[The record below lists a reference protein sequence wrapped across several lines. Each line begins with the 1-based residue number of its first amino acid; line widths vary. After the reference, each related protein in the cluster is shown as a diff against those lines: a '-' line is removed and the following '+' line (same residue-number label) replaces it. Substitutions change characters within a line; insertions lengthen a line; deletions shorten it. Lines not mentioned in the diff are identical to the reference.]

1 MRYLVV
7 TALALL
13 SWSWAQQ
20 YVSPRQTRVFKR
32 NPQIEAITRNAKWV
46 LIDLDEGRPSGTQP
60 QRRITST
67 DFGASLG
74 WLAPSQ
80 DADTVPITP
89 NTIDPNNP
97 NPLAG
102 FAGDTLLANNAG
114 EDIDQTISSACHHSF
129 FDSLYVRLAWRV
141 PSAGTFIH
149 FFGNYL
155 HGPIPLDP
163 NEDDPD
169 TVYYLG
175 GGIAER
181 YDITP
186 PANSSVYIKG
196 IATQIL
202 NNFYLGGTARCS
214 TSTGE
219 VSGGPWPSDNV
230 YTIGY
235 QLLDTIQITYDVRLR
250 NNDPPDLR
258 DGSYPNQVV
267 AEVTKP
273 LSQVRISYDVNAGQ
287 CVEQVISGGRGRIE
301 RLDYAYFTTPVEI
314 TNDPDCKKSFYAAV
328 RYDLY
333 LPVGNVD
340 QLNDTLFGLI
350 GPAYRRTEQE
360 EHPCLTGDT
369 VNPGRNMVLTP
380 IFDLNNVQFIYP
392 DEWYPQYFAFRNRG
406 YDLNFLLFPIIYVG
420 QTAGNCLTVST
431 PVVRNG
437 AIAFSAP
444 YPNPAV
450 DCLHL
455 NVESPAATTL
465 RLTLYTSEGRLVRSW
480 NRTLQSGTSTVAVDL
495 EVPAGAY
502 LLQAQSPYG
511 AATFWINVVK

>member
-60 QRRITST
+60 QRRITNT
-67 DFGASLG
+67 DFGQSLG
-74 WLAPSQ
+74 WLQLSQ
-80 DADTVPITP
+80 DADTVPTTP
-89 NTIDPNNP
+89 NTSSNN
-97 NPLAG
+97 NT

-114 EDIDQTISSACHHSF
+114 EDIDPNISSICNYSF
-129 FDSLYVRLAWRV
+129 FDSLYLRGAWLLYYQEEEGS
-141 PSAGTFIH
+141 PIIPY
-149 FFGNYL
+149 FGNFL
-155 HGPIPLDP
+155 HGPFALDP
-163 NEDDPD
+163 VNNPDGD
-169 TVYYLG
+169 TVYFVG

-186 PANSSVYIKG
+186 PAGSSVYIKG

-202 NNFYLGGTARCS
+202 NNYNSANPCT

-219 VSGGPWPSDNV
+219 LNAPLWPSDNA

-235 QLLDTIQITYDVRLR
+235 QLLDTIEINYGTTANPR
-250 NNDPPDLR
+250 P
-258 DGSYPNQVV
+258 GSYPNQVV

-273 LSQVRISYDVNAGQ
+273 LSQVRIGYNANVGQ
-287 CVEQVISGGRGRIE
+287 CVQQSVNRLE
-301 RLDYAYFTTPVEI
+301 RLDHAYFTTPVEI
-314 TNDPDCKKSFYAAV
+314 TNDPNCKKSFYAAV

-333 LPVGNVD
+333 LPGLESV
-340 QLNDTLFGLI
+340 NDTLFGLI
-350 GPAYRRTEQE
+350 GPAYSPRFRAN
-360 EHPCLTGDT
+360 HPCFTADT
-369 VNPGRNMVLTP
+369 SYPGRNMVLTP
-380 IFDLNNVQFIYP
+380 IFKISDSEFIDP
-392 DEWYPQYFAFRNRG
+392 DDWSPQYFLFGRR
-406 YDLNFLLFPIIYVG
+406 YDLNFLIFPIIYVG

-437 AIAFSAP
+437 SIAFSAP

-455 NVESPAATTL
+455 NVESPAATPL
-465 RLTLYTSEGRLVRSW
+465 RLTLYTSDGRLVRSW
-480 NRTLQSGTSTVAVDL
+480 NRTLQSGTNTVAVDL

-502 LLQAQSPYG
+502 LLQAQSAYG
-511 AATFWINVVK
+511 AATFWVNVVK

>member
-20 YVSPRQTRVFKR
+20 YVSPRQTRVFNRK
-32 NPQIEAITRNAKWV
+32 PQIEAITRNAKWMP
-46 LIDLDEGRPSGTQP
+46 IDLDEGLSPGSQP
-60 QRRITST
+60 QRRIT
-67 DFGASLG
+67 DFGANLG
-74 WLAPSQ
+74 WLSYSQ

-89 NTIDPNNP
+89 NTTPD
-97 NPLAG
+97 

-114 EDIDQTISSACHHSF
+114 EDIDPNTPSICNHSF
-129 FDSLYVRLAWRV
+129 FDSVYIRRAWLLYYQDEENEG
-141 PSAGTFIH
+141 PIIPY
-149 FFGNYL
+149 FGNFL
-155 HGPIPLDP
+155 HGPFEFDP
-163 NEDDPD
+163 QNPSD
-169 TVYYLG
+169 TVYCVG

-186 PANSSVYIKG
+186 PNGLSVFIKG

-202 NNFYLGGTARCS
+202 NNYNSANPCT

-219 VSGGPWPSDNV
+219 VNAAIWQDGA
-230 YTIGY
+230 YTIAY
-235 QLLDTIQITYDVRLR
+235 QILDTIEINYGTPTNPR
-250 NNDPPDLR
+250 P
-258 DGSYPNQVV
+258 GSYPNLVV

-273 LSQVRISYDVNAGQ
+273 LSQVRIGYSGNVGQ
-287 CVEQVISGGRGRIE
+287 CVQPVTPDGRERLE
-301 RLDYAYFTTPVEI
+301 RLDYAYFATPVEI

-333 LPVGNVD
+333 LPG
-340 QLNDTLFGLI
+340 LESINDTLFGLI
-350 GPAYRRTEQE
+350 GPAYNPRSRPN
-360 EHPCLTGDT
+360 HPCFTADT
-369 VNPGRNMVLTP
+369 VYPGRNMVLTP
-380 IFDLNNVQFIYP
+380 IFKISDAEFIDP
-392 DEWYPQYFAFRNRG
+392 DDWSPQYFLFGRR
-406 YDLNFLLFPIIYVG
+406 YDLNFLIFPIIYVG
-420 QTAGNCLTVST
+420 QTAGNCLTTSA
-431 PVVRNG
+431 PVVRSG
-437 AIAFSAP
+437 SIAFSAP

-511 AATFWINVVK
+511 AATFWVNVVK

>member
-20 YVSPRQTRVFKR
+20 YVNPRQTRVFKR
-32 NPQIEAITRNAKWV
+32 NPQIEAITRDAQWV
-46 LIDLDEGRPSGTQP
+46 PINLDEGRPSGSQP
-60 QRRITST
+60 QRRIT
-67 DFGASLG
+67 DFGQTLG
-74 WLAPSQ
+74 WLLPSQ
-80 DADTVPITP
+80 DADTVPTNS
-89 NTIDPNNP
+89 NTLPDY
-97 NPLAG
+97 
-102 FAGDTLLANNAG
+102 AGDTLLANNAG
-114 EDIDQTISSACHHSF
+114 DDIDPNISSDCNYSF
-129 FDSLYVRLAWRV
+129 FDSLYVKLAWRT
-141 PSAGTFIH
+141 SSLNTGIH

-155 HGPIPLDP
+155 HGNPQR
-163 NEDDPD
+163 D
-169 TVYYLG
+169 TVFYLG

-186 PANSSVYIKG
+186 PTGSSVYIKG

-202 NNFYLGGTARCS
+202 NNIYLSGPARCN

-219 VSGGPWPSDNV
+219 VGGGPWPSDNV

-235 QLLDTIQITYDVRLR
+235 QLLDTIEVTYDVRVDA
-250 NNDPPDLR
+250 NAPPDLR

-273 LSQVRISYDVNAGQ
+273 LSEVRIGYAGNVGQ
-287 CVEQVISGGRGRIE
+287 CVQPVTPDGRERLE

-314 TNDPDCKKSFYAAV
+314 TDNPACKKSFYAAV

-333 LPVGNVD
+333 VPNFD
-340 QLNDTLFGLI
+340 DINDTLFGLI
-350 GPAYRRTEQE
+350 GPAYSAGGT
-360 EHPCLTGDT
+360 CLTADT
-369 VNPGRNMVLTP
+369 NYPGRNMVLTP
-380 IFDLNNVQFIYP
+380 GFRQSTAEFIYP
-392 DEWYPQYFAFRNRG
+392 DEWYPQYFLFSGRG
-406 YDLNFLLFPIIYVG
+406 YDLNFLLFPIIYVD

-437 AIAFSAP
+437 SIAFSAP

-455 NVESPAATTL
+455 NVESPATTTL

-511 AATFWINVVK
+511 AATFWVNVVK

>member
-32 NPQIEAITRNAKWV
+32 NPQIEAITRDAEWV
-46 LIDLDEGRPSGTQP
+46 RINLDEGLSPGSQP
-60 QRRITST
+60 QRRIT

-74 WLAPSQ
+74 WLKPSQ
-80 DADTVPITP
+80 DADTVPITA
-89 NTIDPNNP
+89 NTLPD
-97 NPLAG
+97 

-114 EDIDQTISSACHHSF
+114 DDILGISSDCNHSF
-129 FDSLYVRLAWRV
+129 FDSLYARLAWV
-141 PSAGTFIH
+141 ISSLNTGIP

-155 HGPIPLDP
+155 HGNPQR
-163 NEDDPD
+163 D
-169 TVYYLG
+169 TVFYVG

-186 PANSSVYIKG
+186 PLGASVYIKG

-202 NNFYLGGTARCS
+202 NNFGLRTTTLPC
-214 TSTGE
+214 TPTTGE
-219 VSGGPWPSDNV
+219 VNGGPWASDGV

-235 QLLDTIQITYDVRLR
+235 QLLDTIEIPYDVSV
-250 NNDPPDLR
+250 DPNTPDIR
-258 DGSYPNQVV
+258 VGSYPNQVI

-273 LSQVRISYDVNAGQ
+273 LGQVRIGYRANVGQ
-287 CVEQVISGGRGRIE
+287 CVLPATSGGRERLE
-301 RLDYAYFTTPVEI
+301 RLDYAYFTSPVEI
-314 TNDPDCKKSFYAAV
+314 ASPKSYYVAV

-333 LPVGNVD
+333 VPGTD
-340 QLNDTLFGLI
+340 PLNDTLFGLI
-350 GPAYRRTEQE
+350 GPAYSDG
-360 EHPCLTGDT
+360 HPCLTADT
-369 VNPGRNMVLTP
+369 NSPGRNMVLTP
-380 IFDLNNVQFIYP
+380 GFRQSTSEFIYP
-392 DEWYPQYFAFRNRG
+392 NEWYPQYFLFGGRG
-406 YDLNFLLFPIIYVG
+406 YDLNFLLFPIIYVASP
-420 QTAGNCLTVST
+420 TAST
-431 PVVRNG
+431 PTVRNG
-437 AIAFSAP
+437 SIAFSAP

-455 NVESPAATTL
+455 NVESPVATTL
-465 RLTLYTSEGRLVRSW
+465 RLMLYTSEGRLVRSW
-480 NRTLQSGTSTVAVDL
+480 NRTLQSGTNTVAVDL

-511 AATFWINVVK
+511 AATFWVNVVK

>member
-32 NPQIEAITRNAKWV
+32 NPQIEAITRNAQWV
-46 LIDLDEGRPSGTQP
+46 RIDLDEGLSPGSQP
-60 QRRITST
+60 QRRIT
-67 DFGASLG
+67 DFGQTLG
-74 WLAPSQ
+74 WLLPSQ
-80 DADTVPITP
+80 DADTVPTTP
-89 NTIDPNNP
+89 NTLQD
-97 NPLAG
+97 

-114 EDIDQTISSACHHSF
+114 DDIDPNISSDCNYSF
-129 FDSLYVRLAWRV
+129 FDSLYAKGAYLLRSGA
-141 PSAGTFIH
+141 FIPY
-149 FFGNYL
+149 FGNYL
-155 HGPIPLDP
+155 HGPFALDP
-163 NEDDPD
+163 VNNPNGD
-169 TVYYLG
+169 TVFYVG

-186 PANSSVYIKG
+186 PSGSSVYIKG

-202 NNFYLGGTARCS
+202 NNFNLSGAARCS

-219 VSGGPWPSDNV
+219 TNV
-230 YTIGY
+230 PVWDDGAYTIGY
-235 QLLDTIQITYDVRLR
+235 QLLDTIEINYPGIGVG
-250 NNDPPDLR
+250 P
-258 DGSYPNQVV
+258 YPNQVV

-273 LSQVRISYDVNAGQ
+273 LDQVRIGYNGNVGQ
-287 CVEQVISGGRGRIE
+287 CVQQVTSGPRGRLE

-314 TNDPDCKKSFYAAV
+314 TNNPNCKKSFYAAV

-333 LPVGNVD
+333 MPVGGVD
-340 QLNDTLFGLI
+340 QINDTLFGLF
-350 GPAYRRTEQE
+350 GPAYEDDD
-360 EHPCLTGDT
+360 PCLNPD
-369 VNPGRNMVLTP
+369 VMSPGRNMVLTP
-380 IFDLNNVQFIYP
+380 LFRLSNSTFIAP
-392 DEWYPQYFAFRNRG
+392 DEWWYPQYALFE
-406 YDLNFLLFPIIYVG
+406 YELNFLLFPIIYVD
-420 QTAGNCLTVST
+420 QTAGNCLIAST

-437 AIAFSAP
+437 SIAFSAP

-511 AATFWINVVK
+511 AATFWVNVVK

>member
-32 NPQIEAITRNAKWV
+32 NPQMEAITRNAKWV

-60 QRRITST
+60 QRRITNT
-67 DFGASLG
+67 DFGQSLG
-74 WLAPSQ
+74 WLQLSQ
-80 DADTVPITP
+80 DADTVPTTP
-89 NTIDPNNP
+89 NTSSNN
-97 NPLAG
+97 NT

-114 EDIDQTISSACHHSF
+114 EDIDPNISSICNYSF
-129 FDSLYVRLAWRV
+129 FDSLYLRGAWLLYYQEEEDS
-141 PSAGTFIH
+141 PIIPY
-149 FFGNYL
+149 FGNFL
-155 HGPIPLDP
+155 HGPFDP
-163 NEDDPD
+163 DPTDDNDNPD
-169 TVYYLG
+169 TVYFVG

-202 NNFYLGGTARCS
+202 NNYNSANPCT

-219 VSGGPWPSDNV
+219 LNAPLWPSDNA

-235 QLLDTIQITYDVRLR
+235 QLLDTIEIDYRIGSTLR
-250 NNDPPDLR
+250 R
-258 DGSYPNQVV
+258 GSYPNLVV

-273 LSQVRISYDVNAGQ
+273 LSQVRIGYNANVGQ
-287 CVEQVISGGRGRIE
+287 CVQQSVNRLE
-301 RLDYAYFTTPVEI
+301 RLDHAYFTTPVEI
-314 TNDPDCKKSFYAAV
+314 TNDPNCKKSFYAAV

-333 LPVGNVD
+333 LPGLESV
-340 QLNDTLFGLI
+340 NDTLFGLI
-350 GPAYRRTEQE
+350 GPAYSPRFRAN
-360 EHPCLTGDT
+360 HPCFTADT
-369 VNPGRNMVLTP
+369 SYPGRNMVLTP
-380 IFDLNNVQFIYP
+380 IFKISDDAFIDP
-392 DEWYPQYFAFRNRG
+392 DDWSPQYFLFGRR
-406 YDLNFLLFPIIYVG
+406 YDLNFLIFPIIYVG

-437 AIAFSAP
+437 SIAFSAP

-455 NVESPAATTL
+455 NVESPAATPL
-465 RLTLYTSEGRLVRSW
+465 RLTLYTSDGRLVRSW
-480 NRTLQSGTSTVAVDL
+480 NRTLQSGTNTVVVDL

-502 LLQAQSPYG
+502 LLQAQSAYG
-511 AATFWINVVK
+511 AATFWVNVVK

>member
-20 YVSPRQTRVFKR
+20 YASPRQTRVFNRK
-32 NPQIEAITRNAKWV
+32 PQIEAITRNAKWMP
-46 LIDLDEGRPSGTQP
+46 INLDEGLSPGSQP
-60 QRRITST
+60 QRRIT
-67 DFGASLG
+67 DFGANLG
-74 WLAPSQ
+74 WLKLSQ
-80 DADTVPITP
+80 DADTVPATS
-89 NTIDPNNP
+89 NTIPS
-97 NPLAG
+97 G

-114 EDIDQTISSACHHSF
+114 EDIDPNISSICNYSF
-129 FDSLYVRLAWRV
+129 FDSLYLRGAWLLYYQDEENEG
-141 PSAGTFIH
+141 PIIPY
-149 FFGNYL
+149 FGNFL
-155 HGPIPLDP
+155 HGPFSLDP
-163 NEDDPD
+163 NNPDPD
-169 TVYYLG
+169 TVYYVG

-186 PANSSVYIKG
+186 PNNSSVYIKG
-196 IATQIL
+196 IATQFL
-202 NNFYLGGTARCS
+202 NNYNSANPCT

-219 VSGGPWPSDNV
+219 LSAPLWPSDSA

-235 QLLDTIQITYDVRLR
+235 QLLDTIEINYGTTANPR
-250 NNDPPDLR
+250 P
-258 DGSYPNQVV
+258 GSYPNQVV
-267 AEVTKP
+267 AEITKP
-273 LSQVRISYDVNAGQ
+273 LNQVRIGYNANVGQ
-287 CVEQVISGGRGRIE
+287 CVQQSVNRLE
-301 RLDYAYFTTPVEI
+301 RLDHAYFTTPVEI
-314 TNDPDCKKSFYAAV
+314 TNDPNCKKSFYAAV

-333 LPVGNVD
+333 VPTVESI
-340 QLNDTLFGLI
+340 NDTLFGLI
-350 GPAYRRTEQE
+350 GPAYNPRSRSN
-360 EHPCLTGDT
+360 HPCFTVDT
-369 VNPGRNMVLTP
+369 NYPGRNMVLTP
-380 IFDLNNVQFIYP
+380 IFKISDDAFIYP
-392 DEWYPQYFAFRNRG
+392 DDWSPQYFLFGRR
-406 YDLNFLLFPIIYVG
+406 YDLNFLIFPIIYVG

-437 AIAFSAP
+437 SMAFSAP

-511 AATFWINVVK
+511 AATFWVNVVK

>member
-32 NPQIEAITRNAKWV
+32 NPQIEAITRNAQWV
-46 LIDLDEGRPSGTQP
+46 RINLDEGRPSGTQP
-60 QRRITST
+60 QRRITNT

-74 WLAPSQ
+74 WLLPSQ
-80 DADTVPITP
+80 DADTVPATS
-89 NTIDPNNP
+89 NTLPD
-97 NPLAG
+97 

-114 EDIDQTISSACHHSF
+114 DDIDPNIPSDCNHSF
-129 FDSLYVRLAWRV
+129 FDSLYSVGALITYNPNNGA
-141 PSAGTFIH
+141 FYL
-149 FFGNYL
+149 GNYL

-163 NEDDPD
+163 NDPD
-169 TVYYLG
+169 IVYYVG
-175 GGIAER
+175 GGAAER

-186 PANSSVYIKG
+186 PTGSSVYIKG
-196 IATQIL
+196 IAAIIL
-202 NNFYLGGTARCS
+202 NNRWSPPANRCNPN
-214 TSTGE
+214 TGE
-219 VSGGPWPSDNV
+219 VGGGPWPSDGV

-235 QLLDTIQITYDVRLR
+235 QLLDTIEVTYDVREDE
-250 NNDPPDLR
+250 NAPPDLR
-258 DGSYPNQVV
+258 VGSYPNEVV

-273 LSQVRISYDVNAGQ
+273 LDQVRIGYNGNLGQ
-287 CVEQVISGGRGRIE
+287 CVAEVVNRLE
-301 RLDYAYFTTPVEI
+301 RFDHAYFTTPVEI
-314 TNDPDCKKSFYAAV
+314 TNDPACKNSFYAAL
-328 RYDLY
+328 RFDLY
-333 LPVGNVD
+333 LPGFDNI
-340 QLNDTLFGLI
+340 NDTLFTALVPYYPQGS
-350 GPAYRRTEQE
+350 E
-360 EHPCLTGDT
+360 PCLNPDT
-369 VNPGRNMVLTP
+369 NYPGRNMMLRPFFRQSTSE
-380 IFDLNNVQFIYP
+380 FIYP
-392 DEWYPQYFAFRNRG
+392 DEWYPQYFLFGGRG
-406 YDLNFLLFPIIYVG
+406 YQLNLAVCPIIYVG

-437 AIAFSAP
+437 SMAFSAP

-480 NRTLQSGTSTVAVDL
+480 NRTLQSGSSTVAVDL

-511 AATFWINVVK
+511 AATFWVNVVK

>member
-32 NPQIEAITRNAKWV
+32 NPQLEAIARDAQWV
-46 LIDLDEGRPSGTQP
+46 PIDLDEGLSPGSQP
-60 QRRITST
+60 QRRITNT
-67 DFGASLG
+67 DFGQSLG
-74 WLAPSQ
+74 WLQLSQ

-89 NTIDPNNP
+89 NTLPD
-97 NPLAG
+97 
-102 FAGDTLLANNAG
+102 FAGDTLLANNAS
-114 EDIDQTISSACHHSF
+114 DTTDPNIPSACNYSF
-129 FDSLYVRLAWRV
+129 FDSLYRKGAWVVRSGAYI
-141 PSAGTFIH
+141 P

-155 HGPIPLDP
+155 HGNPQR
-163 NEDDPD
+163 D
-169 TVYYLG
+169 TVFYLG

-181 YDITP
+181 YDINP
-186 PANSSVYIKG
+186 PTGSSVYIKG

-202 NNFYLGGTARCS
+202 NNFGLFRATNTPQCNP
-214 TSTGE
+214 TTGE

-235 QLLDTIQITYDVRLR
+235 QLLDTIEITYDVRE
-250 NNDPPDLR
+250 NANQPPDLR
-258 DGSYPNQVV
+258 VGSYPNQVV

-273 LSQVRISYDVNAGQ
+273 LSQVRIGYAANAGQ
-287 CVEQVISGGRGRIE
+287 CVQPVTPAGRDRLE

-333 LPVGNVD
+333 VPGVD
-340 QLNDTLFGLI
+340 ALNDTLFGLI
-350 GPAYRRTEQE
+350 GPAYRGPDDPNPDPS
-360 EHPCLTGDT
+360 PCLTADT
-369 VNPGRNMVLTP
+369 NYPGRNMVLTP
-380 IFDLNNVQFIYP
+380 GFRQSTSEFIYP
-392 DEWYPQYFAFRNRG
+392 DEWYPQYFAFSNRG
-406 YDLNFLLFPIIYVG
+406 SDLNFLLFPIIYVD

-437 AIAFSAP
+437 AMAFSAP

-480 NRTLQSGTSTVAVDL
+480 NRTLQSGTNTVAVDL

-511 AATFWINVVK
+511 AATFWVNVVK

>member
-20 YVSPRQTRVFKR
+20 YVSPRQTRVFNRK
-32 NPQIEAITRNAKWV
+32 PQIEAITRNAKWMP
-46 LIDLDEGRPSGTQP
+46 IDLDEGLSPGSQP

-74 WLAPSQ
+74 WLKPSQ
-80 DADTVPITP
+80 DADTVPTTP
-89 NTIDPNNP
+89 NTLPD
-97 NPLAG
+97 

-114 EDIDQTISSACHHSF
+114 QDIDPNIPSICNYSF
-129 FDSLYVRLAWRV
+129 FDSVYLRRAWV
-141 PSAGTFIH
+141 VYYQDEENEGPIIPY
-149 FFGNYL
+149 FGNFL
-155 HGPIPLDP
+155 HGPFLLSQ
-163 NEDDPD
+163 NDPD
-169 TVYYLG
+169 IVYYVG

-186 PANSSVYIKG
+186 RGSTVYIKG

-202 NNFYLGGTARCS
+202 NNYNASLVSLTDACN

-219 VSGGPWPSDNV
+219 TGVPLWEDNV

-235 QLLDTIQITYDVRLR
+235 QLLDTIEIDYRIGSTLR
-250 NNDPPDLR
+250 R
-258 DGSYPNQVV
+258 GSYPNEVV

-273 LSQVRISYDVNAGQ
+273 LSQVRIGYAGNVGQ
-287 CVEQVISGGRGRIE
+287 CVQPVTPGGRERLE
-301 RLDYAYFTTPVEI
+301 RLDYVYFDTPVEVASD
-314 TNDPDCKKSFYAAV
+314 TSYYVAV

-333 LPVGNVD
+333 VPGLESI
-340 QLNDTLFGLI
+340 NDTLFGLI
-350 GPAYRRTEQE
+350 GPAYRPQNRSN
-360 EHPCLTGDT
+360 HPCFTADT
-369 VNPGRNMVLTP
+369 AYPGRNMVLTP
-380 IFDLNNVQFIYP
+380 IFKISEDEFI
-392 DEWYPQYFAFRNRG
+392 DRDDWSPQYFLFGRS
-406 YDLNFLLFPIIYVG
+406 YDLNFLIFPIIYAVR
-420 QTAGNCLTVST
+420 SISDYT
-431 PVVRNG
+431 PTVRNG
-437 AIAFSAP
+437 SMAFSAP

-480 NRTLQSGTSTVAVDL
+480 NRTLQSGTNTVAVDL

-502 LLQAQSPYG
+502 LLQAQSAYG
-511 AATFWINVVK
+511 TATFWVNVVK

>member
-32 NPQIEAITRNAKWV
+32 NPQIEAIFRDAQWV
-46 LIDLDEGRPSGTQP
+46 LIDLDESRPSGTQP
-60 QRRITST
+60 QRRITNT
-67 DFGASLG
+67 DFGQSLG
-74 WLAPSQ
+74 WLQLSQ

-89 NTIDPNNP
+89 NTLPD
-97 NPLAG
+97 

-114 EDIDQTISSACHHSF
+114 EDIDQGISSDCHHSF
-129 FDSLYVRLAWRV
+129 FDSLYVKLAWRV
-141 PSAGTFIH
+141 SNRNTGIH

-155 HGPIPLDP
+155 HGNPQR
-163 NEDDPD
+163 D
-169 TVYYLG
+169 TVFYLG

-181 YDITP
+181 YDIDP
-186 PANSSVYIKG
+186 PNGSSVYIKG

-202 NNFYLGGTARCS
+202 NNFYLSGADRCN

-219 VSGGPWPSDNV
+219 VGGGPWPSDNV

-235 QLLDTIQITYDVRLR
+235 QLLDTIEITYDVRQ
-250 NNDPPDLR
+250 NANDPPDLR
-258 DGSYPNQVV
+258 VGSYPNQVV

-273 LSQVRISYDVNAGQ
+273 LSEVRIGYIGNVGQ
-287 CVEQVISGGRGRIE
+287 CVQPVTPDDRERLE

-314 TNDPDCKKSFYAAV
+314 TNDPNCKKSFYAAV

-333 LPVGNVD
+333 LPIGGVD

-350 GPAYRRTEQE
+350 GPAYREG
-360 EHPCLTGDT
+360 HPCLTADT
-369 VNPGRNMVLTP
+369 NYPGRNMVLTP
-380 IFDLNNVQFIYP
+380 VFRVSTLEFIYP
-392 DEWYPQYFAFRNRG
+392 DDWYPQYFVFFGRG

-420 QTAGNCLTVST
+420 QTAGNCLTTST

-437 AIAFSAP
+437 AVAFSAP

-480 NRTLQSGTSTVAVDL
+480 NRTLQSGTNTVAVDL

-502 LLQAQSPYG
+502 LLQAQSAYG
-511 AATFWINVVK
+511 TATFWVNVVK

>member
-1 MRYLVV
+1 MRKKPYLCPDMRYLVV

-20 YVSPRQTRVFKR
+20 YVSPRQTRVFNR

-46 LIDLDEGRPSGTQP
+46 RIDLDEGLSPGSQP
-60 QRRITST
+60 QRRITNT

-74 WLAPSQ
+74 WLKLSQ
-80 DADTVPITP
+80 DADTVPTTF
-89 NTIDPNNP
+89 NTLPD
-97 NPLAG
+97 

-114 EDIDQTISSACHHSF
+114 EDIDDNISSGCNHSF
-129 FDSLYVRLAWRV
+129 FDSLYSRGGAFLVYDTTTYA
-141 PSAGTFIH
+141 T

-155 HGPIPLDP
+155 HGTPQG
-163 NEDDPD
+163 D
-169 TVYYLG
+169 TVIYVG

-186 PANSSVYIKG
+186 PTGSSVYIKG

-202 NNFYLGGTARCS
+202 NNFFLFRATNTLQCNP
-214 TSTGE
+214 STGE
-219 VSGGPWPSDNV
+219 VNGGPWRSDSV
-230 YTIGY
+230 YTIAY
-235 QLLDTIQITYDVRLR
+235 QLLDTIMINYNVGTSSA
-250 NNDPPDLR
+250 PDIR
-258 DGSYPNQVV
+258 EGSYPNMVV

-273 LSQVRISYDVNAGQ
+273 LREVRIGYNGNVGQ
-287 CVEQVISGGRGRIE
+287 CVQAVNPPGGRGRLE
-301 RLDYAYFTTPVEI
+301 RLDYAYFPTPVEI
-314 TNDPDCKKSFYAAV
+314 TNDPDCKKSFYAAI

-333 LPVGNVD
+333 VPGLDNIR
-340 QLNDTLFGLI
+340 DTLFGLI
-350 GPAYRRTEQE
+350 GPAYDERETPPP
-360 EHPCLTGDT
+360 PCLNPDT

-380 IFDLNNVQFIYP
+380 VFQQSASAFIFP
-392 DEWYPQYFAFRNRG
+392 DEWYPQYFLSLRRW
-406 YDLNFLLFPIIYVG
+406 YQLNFLLFPIIYVG
-420 QTAGNCLTVST
+420 QTAGNCLITST

-437 AIAFSAP
+437 PMAFSAP

-480 NRTLQSGTSTVAVDL
+480 NRTLQSGTNTVAVDL

-511 AATFWINVVK
+511 AATFWVNVVK

>member
-60 QRRITST
+60 QRRITNT
-67 DFGASLG
+67 DFGQSLG
-74 WLAPSQ
+74 WLQLSQ
-80 DADTVPITP
+80 DADTVPTTP
-89 NTIDPNNP
+89 NTSSNN
-97 NPLAG
+97 NT

-114 EDIDQTISSACHHSF
+114 EDIDPNISSICNYSF
-129 FDSLYVRLAWRV
+129 FDSLYLRGAWLLYYQEEEGS
-141 PSAGTFIH
+141 PIIPY
-149 FFGNYL
+149 FGNFL
-155 HGPIPLDP
+155 HGPFALDP
-163 NEDDPD
+163 VNNPDGD
-169 TVYYLG
+169 TVYFVG

-186 PANSSVYIKG
+186 PAGSSVYIKG

-202 NNFYLGGTARCS
+202 NNYNSANPCT

-219 VSGGPWPSDNV
+219 LNAPLWPSDNA

-235 QLLDTIQITYDVRLR
+235 QLLDTIEIDYLIGSTPR
-250 NNDPPDLR
+250 P
-258 DGSYPNQVV
+258 GSYPNQVV

-273 LSQVRISYDVNAGQ
+273 LSQVRIGYNANVGQ
-287 CVEQVISGGRGRIE
+287 CVQQSVNRLE
-301 RLDYAYFTTPVEI
+301 RLDHAYFTTPVEI
-314 TNDPDCKKSFYAAV
+314 TNDPNCKKSFYAAV

-333 LPVGNVD
+333 VPTVESI
-340 QLNDTLFGLI
+340 NDTLFGLI
-350 GPAYRRTEQE
+350 GPAYNPRSRSN
-360 EHPCLTGDT
+360 HPCFTVDT
-369 VNPGRNMVLTP
+369 NYPGRNMVLTP
-380 IFDLNNVQFIYP
+380 IFKISDDAFIYP
-392 DEWYPQYFAFRNRG
+392 DDWSPQYFLFGRR
-406 YDLNFLLFPIIYVG
+406 YDLNFLIFPIIYVG

-437 AIAFSAP
+437 SMAFSAP

-511 AATFWINVVK
+511 AATFWVNVVK